1 MKDQQD
7 QQPQD
12 DFEVEITDLDEQ
24 LTDTDEPR
32 RGRLIAPTA
41 DLSASV
47 LLRLSQK
54 AQLLLRHRRYQL
66 LITTSL
72 AVLAILVILANTT
85 GIRDLLAGGSV
96 VPLSS
101 PAASG
106 PQNDLFYFQ
115 LNPPWGHLSID
126 GHTVTHVPTAVNQPA
141 LSLSPGLHKLLWQA
155 APFRPVSCILIVPVI
170 SNPSTCNHSQFTPNN
185 SNQLVSLVELRVSTD
200 LLAPVQRA
208 ALLAATQAAL
218 NQEQHSQIVLPG
230 EAYAVPSEVADA
242 HPNGCKLVEQ
252 AVLCFTTAQQPLRA
266 TLSFQL
272 DTDTS
277 YNAPCSDPNI
287 CSLNGFDCRLFCSV
301 TDLQWP
307 DAPPIVSDNSAWDA
321 IAVVHS
327 TWHYTTL
334 TGQTVASNEA
344 DSFVGGTQ
352 NEHFLSLA
360 ITWDGTAWHAS
371 LLSATSPTFF
381 FVPVCNSAIGDAQ
394 NLVNDVATNNTQI
407 GLSLQSAYGSDP
419 SVGCLIEVSWE
430 RIPSATP
437 TPTSTTPLPPAAYL
451 LHRFGV
457 MIAANAQA
465 HKLWPFL
472 PVADA
477 NEQHAVQQLMPL
489 LAPGE
494 VSVG

>member
-1 MKDQQD
+1 MNDQQD
-7 QQPQD
+7 QYPQD
-12 DFEVEITDLDEQ
+12 DFEVEIIDLDEQ
-24 LTDTDEPR
+24 PQANVGTKASTDR
-32 RGRLIAPTA
+32 NFLH
-41 DLSASV
+41 
-47 LLRLSQK
+47 LSQK
-54 AQLLLRHRRYQL
+54 AQLLLRYRRFQFL
-66 LITTSL
+66 LTTSVI
-72 AVLAILVILANTT
+72 VLAILVILGSNAAVRSLLT
-85 GIRDLLAGGSV
+85 GGAASPLP
-96 VPLSS
+96 VPV
-101 PAASG
+101 PTSG

-126 GHTVTHVPTAVNQPA
+126 GHRIARVPTTVNEPA
-141 LSLSPGLHKLLWQA
+141 LSLPPGQHKLLWQA
-155 APFRPVSCILIVPVI
+155 APFRPVSCILVVPVI

-200 LLAPVQRA
+200 LLSLAQRA
-208 ALLAATQAAL
+208 ALLAATQVAL

-230 EAYAVPSEVADA
+230 EAYAVPSEVAGT

-252 AVLCFTTAQQPLRA
+252 AVLCFTTTQQPLRA

-277 YNAPCSDPNI
+277 YNAPCADPNI

-334 TGQTVASNEA
+334 TGQTVAGNEA

-371 LLSATSPTFF
+371 LLPVTSPAFF
-381 FVPVCNSAIGDAQ
+381 FVPVCDSAIGDAQ

-407 GLSLQSAYGSDP
+407 GLSLRSAYGSDP

-472 PVADA
+472 PVADS
-477 NEQHAVQQLMPL
+477 NEQHDVQELMPL